1 MDDKGYSYFFRNLPH
16 LVLILMIGFI
26 TMIIF
31 LPIALIH
38 YYPPHKEID
47 FFLIFPDF
55 WNRVLIYTSNLNWIV
70 LALVIL
76 GGSYAFGFIFMG
88 FYDAIGLHIIRIPSR
103 HFAKWL
109 YPLVKLLRR
118 LAEILHIIGKNE
130 METRGWYYWENRIA
144 EDKNI
149 SNKYNIGNIEYA
161 KLMGWF
167 HKPENAHLREYYY
180 WEFLK
185 TVSCEYLGVLVFSL
199 FFFSLLV
206 YFPCQCWQ
214 NFITKN
220 FLDTNISLKGSV
232 YSCCYLVGLF
242 VFYLFLLYGQ
252 ACYKSALRKALKAV
266 VDEYEK
272 EFGIP

>member
-31 LPIALIH
+31 LPIVLIH

-55 WNRVLIYTSNLNWIV
+55 WNRVLIYTSNLNWII

-88 FYDAIGLHIIRIPSR
+88 FYDFIGLHIIRRSSMRFARLSR
-103 HFAKWL
+103 PCK
-109 YPLVKLLRR
+109 RNR
-118 LAEILHIIGKNE
+118 
-130 METRGWYYWENRIA
+130 TRGWYYWENQIA

-149 SNKYNIGNIEYA
+149 SDKYNIGSIEYA
-161 KLMGWF
+161 KLMCWL
-167 HKPENAHLREYYY
+167 HKPENAHLKEYYY

-199 FFFSLLV
+199 FFFSLPV
-206 YFPCQCWQ
+206 YLPIQFWQ
-214 NFITKN
+214 NFIIKN

-232 YSCCYLVGLF
+232 YSCCYLVVLF

-252 ACYKSALRKALKAV
+252 AFYKSALSKAFKAV
-266 VDEYEK
+266 VDEYEEK
-272 EFGIP
+272 FASK